1 MSKAKK
7 QSAVELGPDSDP
19 KVLYTNYTKEC
30 VKVGIEPYGP
40 LKDTLL
46 NEENPNQG
54 KQIIVVLP
62 RIKGVDAL
70 GSGGCRALVNAMIA
84 KDSSSVPFTATKE
97 LRICSSSL
105 GDAGA
110 QHISK
115 LLMATSTKRPVDP
128 KDPTSTQPEWKLEY
142 IELMDNDIGAEGAN
156 ALGRSLCVGMNRTL
170 ATLILD
176 FNKVGSE
183 GVHKLCKGL
192 SSNSTLK
199 KLSLKHCCIDKHGG
213 KPIGEMLG
221 FKKTALVSLD
231 LTCNQIGCVGLTD
244 ICTAGLDENSSLKTL
259 RIADNLIGQTDDDAR
274 ALETLAEVLSKHP
287 SLIGVDLNY
296 NRIGNRGGE
305 ILVPAIRDN
314 KQLTEFIL
322 DPSGM
327 EEDLFKQLYRA
338 TSTAKKKKGKKGKG
352 KKKK

>member
-46 NEENPNQG
+46 NEENPNRG

-62 RIKGVDAL
+62 RVKGVDAL

-84 KDSSSVPFTATKE
+84 KDSSSSSVPFTVTKE

-115 LLMATSTKRPVDP
+115 LLMATAIKIDP
-128 KDPTSTQPEWKLEY
+128 KDSTSTTQPEWKLEY
-142 IELMDNDIGAEGAN
+142 IELMDNDIGADGAK
-156 ALGRSLCVGMNRTL
+156 ALGRSLCVGMNKTL

-176 FNKVGSE
+176 FNKVGSV

-244 ICTAGLDENSSLKTL
+244 ICTAGLAENSSLKTL

-314 KQLTEFIL
+314 KQLTEFKV

-327 EEDLFKQLYRA
+327 EEDLFKVLYRA
-338 TSTAKKKKGKKGKG
+338 SSTAKKKKKGKG